1 MRLGVTALAIAAAV
15 SGCTALTDFDRFG
28 TAALAGD
35 GDGSA
40 AVDGGGVEPPL
51 DAAGDGGTLPDAVPG
66 NDAGNTAHVDAATP
80 TAPELAP
87 VSGTWLVDRDVR
99 TSECNAPSFA
109 GYTWTV
115 SESAGKVTVQTN
127 SPTGSVQSL
136 AGIHQGAELEL
147 TGTLAGNAGTNT
159 VTMRL
164 TLSRDG
170 DTFVGDESS
179 APRCP
184 TTRRVTGTR
193 L

>member
-1 MRLGVTALAIAAAV
+1 MRLGSLTLVAVALA
-15 SGCTALTDFDRFG
+15 GCTALTDFDRFG
-28 TAALAGD
+28 TAPLEGTE
-35 GDGSA
+35 DGSIA
-40 AVDGGGVEPPL
+40 ADGGGVEP
-51 DAAGDGGTLPDAVPG
+51 AGDDGGGGALPAAVPG
-66 NDAGNTAHVDAATP
+66 NDAGNTTARVDAGSP

-87 VSGTWLVDRDVR
+87 VSGSWLVDRDVR
-99 TSECNAPSFA
+99 SSECNAPSFA

-115 SESAGKVTVQTN
+115 SEHAGQVTVQTN
-127 SPTGSVQSL
+127 SPTGSVQTL

-147 TGTLAGNAGTNT
+147 TGTLTGNAGTNT
-159 VTMRL
+159 VTML
-164 TLSRDG
+164 LVLSRDG